1 MVYLQTMIE
10 SEPELP
16 PYNQPSFHVCVDAN
30 NLLAVDRTGF
40 PVPASSIR
48 IFSDSQSVLLSV
60 QSWRASTCHE
70 MVAEIIKKLWI
81 TNVTLYWIPS
91 HSGIE
96 GNEEANRLAKEATR
110 EESTEPPQRD
120 RRPWYLTNQAL
131 KKADIT
137 TGLLLA
143 GRLGVGKFMRNID
156 AALHLGK
163 AA

>member
-1 MVYLQTMIE
+1 
-10 SEPELP
+10 
-16 PYNQPSFHVCVDAN
+16 
-30 NLLAVDRTGF
+30 
-40 PVPASSIR
+40 
-48 IFSDSQSVLLSV
+48 
-60 QSWRASTCHE
+60 

-143 GRLGVGKFMRNID
+143 GRLGVAKFMRNID